1 MRQICIDAQDGRGM
15 NMELADML
23 DDLDS
28 GSSNDNDREEDTEDA
43 GTA

>member
-1 MRQICIDAQDGRGM
+1 
-15 NMELADML
+15 MELADML